1 MTSDL
6 TPSQLLAGLDDD
18 QAAAAQAL
26 QGPVAIIA
34 GAGSG
39 KTRTVSHR
47 IAYGIQSGS
56 YAANRVFALTYT
68 NRAAAELRT
77 RLRSLGAQDV
87 AVRTFHSAALTQL
100 QFFWPQLTDSFAPKL
115 VTHKGPLIQEV
126 LEQMGIRATA
136 ELKSSLQA
144 EVEYVRYSMT
154 DPEKYQASRPEGS
167 SLGTERFGEFF
178 RAFELLKQKRRIIDW
193 EDALLLCVG
202 MLRDQPRMLA
212 HVQQQYRFFTVD
224 EYQDIS
230 PLQQALLETWLGDRQ
245 ELCVVGDPRQ
255 TIYTFAGARSDFL
268 TGFQDRYEKA
278 QVFELNR
285 NYRSSQEVVALANR
299 VSPDTPLEAIRQVSE
314 KPVFKTFK
322 NAGDEAL
329 SVVRQINEFLE
340 NGVGRGE
347 IAVLARTNAQLV
359 KIEQELKNS
368 SVDYQVRGSG
378 RFFKRPEVIQG
389 AGAIRALQT
398 SEPKEP
404 LFMEVSKI
412 ISALGWKSRANKDE
426 KWLALNWFLEV
437 LEELDEPN
445 LDDYLRELDERE
457 RSGHEPMR
465 DAVMLATIHGTKGLE
480 FAKVFLIGVNQNY
493 FPIGYAK
500 TEAEIAEEQRLF
512 YVAITRAKDSLQV
525 SSRLDKNPSDFIKR
539 FGSHTPTS

>member
-18 QAAAAQAL
+18 QVAAAQAL

-47 IAYGIQSGS
+47 IAYGIQTGS

-144 EVEYVRYSMT
+144 EVEYVRYSMK

-167 SLGTERFGEFF
+167 SLGAERFGEFF

-299 VSPDTPLEAIRQVSE
+299 VSPDAPLEAIRQVSE

-329 SVVRQINEFLE
+329 TVVRQINEFLE

-445 LDDYLRELDERE
+445 LDEYLRELDERE

-512 YVAITRAKDSLQV
+512 YVAITRAKDFLQV
-525 SSRLDKNPSDFIKR
+525 SSRLDKHPSDFIKR

>member
-47 IAYGIQSGS
+47 IAYGIQRGN

-87 AVRTFHSAALTQL
+87 AVRTFHSAALAQL

-144 EVEYVRYSMT
+144 EVEFVRYSMR
-154 DPEKYQASRPEGS
+154 DLEKYQTTRPESS
-167 SLGTERFGEFF
+167 SLGAERFGEFF
-178 RAFELLKQKRRIIDW
+178 SAFELLKQKRRVIDW

-314 KPVFKTFK
+314 KPVFRTFK
-322 NAGDEAL
+322 NAGDEATG
-329 SVVRQINEFLE
+329 VVRQINEFLE

-359 KIEQELKNS
+359 KMEQELKNS
-368 SVDYQVRGSG
+368 GIDYQVRGSG

-404 LFMEVSKI
+404 LFIEVSKI
-412 ISALGWKSRANKDE
+412 ISALGWKSTADMDE

-437 LEELDEPN
+437 LEELEEPN
-445 LDDYLRELDERE
+445 LDEYLRELDERE

-500 TEAEIAEEQRLF
+500 TDAEIAEEQRLF
-512 YVAITRAKDSLQV
+512 YVAITRAKDFLQV
-525 SSRLDKNPSDFIKR
+525 SSRLDKQPSDFIKR

>member
-47 IAYGIQSGS
+47 IAYGIQTGS

-378 RFFKRPEVIQG
+378 RFFKRPEVVQG

>member
-299 VSPDTPLEAIRQVSE
+299 VSPDAPLEAIRQVSE

-329 SVVRQINEFLE
+329 NVVRQINEFLE

-378 RFFKRPEVIQG
+378 RFFKRPEVVQG

-445 LDDYLRELDERE
+445 LDEYLRELDERE
-457 RSGHEPMR
+457 RSGHEPLR

-525 SSRLDKNPSDFIKR
+525 SSRLDKKPSDFIKR

>member
-1 MTSDL
+1 MTSDP

-47 IAYGIQSGS
+47 IAYGIQTGN

-87 AVRTFHSAALTQL
+87 AVRTFHSAALAQL

-144 EVEYVRYSMT
+144 EVEFVRYSMR
-154 DPEKYQASRPEGS
+154 DLEKYQTTRPESS
-167 SLGTERFGEFF
+167 SLGAERFGEFF
-178 RAFELLKQKRRIIDW
+178 SAFELLKQKRRVIDW

-314 KPVFKTFK
+314 KPVFRTFK
-322 NAGDEAL
+322 NAGDEATG
-329 SVVRQINEFLE
+329 VVRQINEFLE

-359 KIEQELKNS
+359 KMEQELKNS
-368 SVDYQVRGSG
+368 GIDYQVRGSG

-404 LFMEVSKI
+404 LFIEVSKI
-412 ISALGWKSRANKDE
+412 ISALGWKSTADMDE

-437 LEELDEPN
+437 LEELEEPN
-445 LDDYLRELDERE
+445 LDEYLRELDERE

-500 TEAEIAEEQRLF
+500 TDAEIAEEQRLF
-512 YVAITRAKDSLQV
+512 YVAITRAKDFLQV
-525 SSRLDKNPSDFIKR
+525 SSRLDKQPSDFIKR

>member
-1 MTSDL
+1 MSSNL

-26 QGPVAIIA
+26 RGPVAIIA

-47 IAYGIQSGS
+47 IAYGIQTGS

-87 AVRTFHSAALTQL
+87 AVRTFHSAALAQL

-115 VTHKGPLIQEV
+115 VTHKGPLVQEV

-144 EVEYVRYSMT
+144 EVEYVRYSMR
-154 DPEKYQASRPEGS
+154 DLDRYQISRPEGS
-167 SLGTERFGEFF
+167 SLGAERFSEFF
-178 RAFELLKQKRRIIDW
+178 RAFELLKQKRRVIDW

-212 HVQQQYRFFTVD
+212 QVQQQYRFFTVD

-230 PLQQALLETWLGDRQ
+230 PLQQALLETWLGERQ

-299 VSPDTPLEAIRQVSE
+299 VSPATPLEAIRQVSE
-314 KPVFKTFK
+314 KPVFRTYK
-322 NAGDEAL
+322 NAGDEAAG
-329 SVVRQINEFLE
+329 VVQQITDFLE

-347 IAVLARTNAQLV
+347 IAVLSRTNAQLV

-368 SVDYQVRGSG
+368 SIDYQVRGSG
-378 RFFKRPEVIQG
+378 RFFKRPEVMQG
-389 AGAIRALQT
+389 VGAIRALQT
-398 SEPKEP
+398 SEVREP
-404 LFMEVSKI
+404 LFIEVSKI
-412 ISALGWKSRANKDE
+412 ISALGWKSRADRDE

-437 LEELDEPN
+437 LEELDQPN
-445 LDDYLRELDERE
+445 LDEYLRELDERE

-480 FAKVFLIGVNQNY
+480 FTKVFLIGVNQNY

-512 YVAITRAKDSLQV
+512 YVAITRAKDFLQV
-525 SSRLDKNPSDFIKR
+525 SSRLDKHPSDFIKR

>member
-47 IAYGIQSGS
+47 IAYGIQTGS

-87 AVRTFHSAALTQL
+87 AVRTFHSAALAQL

-144 EVEYVRYSMT
+144 EVEFVRYSMR
-154 DPEKYQASRPEGS
+154 DLEKYQTTRPESS
-167 SLGTERFGEFF
+167 SLGAERFGEFF
-178 RAFELLKQKRRIIDW
+178 SAFELLKQKRRVIDW

-230 PLQQALLETWLGDRQ
+230 PLQQALLETWLGERQ

-314 KPVFKTFK
+314 KPVFRTFK
-322 NAGDEAL
+322 NAGDEATG
-329 SVVRQINEFLE
+329 VVRQINEFLE
-340 NGVGRGE
+340 NSVGRGE

-359 KIEQELKNS
+359 KMEQELKAS
-368 SVDYQVRGSG
+368 GIDYQVRGSG

-404 LFMEVSKI
+404 LFIEVSKI
-412 ISALGWKSRANKDE
+412 ISALGWKSTANRDE

-445 LDDYLRELDERE
+445 LDEYLRELDERE

-500 TEAEIAEEQRLF
+500 TDTEIAEEQRLF
-512 YVAITRAKDSLQV
+512 YVAITRAKDFLQI
-525 SSRLDKNPSDFIKR
+525 SSRLDKHPSDFIKR

>member
-18 QAAAAQAL
+18 QSAAAQAL

-47 IAYGIQSGS
+47 IAYGIQTGS

-87 AVRTFHSAALTQL
+87 AVRTFHSAALAQL

-144 EVEYVRYSMT
+144 EVEYVRYSMR
-154 DPEKYQASRPEGS
+154 DLDKYQIARPEGS
-167 SLGTERFGEFF
+167 SLGSERFGQFF
-178 RAFELLKQKRRIIDW
+178 RAFELLKQKRRVIDW

-230 PLQQALLETWLGDRQ
+230 PLQQALLETWLGERQ

-299 VSPDTPLEAIRQVSE
+299 VSPATPLEAIRQVSE
-314 KPVFKTFK
+314 KPVFRTYK
-322 NAGDEAL
+322 NAGDEAAGVL
-329 SVVRQINEFLE
+329 QQITDFLE
-340 NGVGRGE
+340 NSVGRGE

-368 SVDYQVRGSG
+368 NIDYQVRGSG
-378 RFFKRPEVIQG
+378 RFFKRPEVAQG
-389 AGAIRALQT
+389 VGAIRALQT
-398 SEPKEP
+398 SELTEP
-404 LFMEVSKI
+404 LFIEVSKI
-412 ISALGWKSRANKDE
+412 ISALGWKSRADRDE

-437 LEELDEPN
+437 LEELTEPN
-445 LDDYLRELDERE
+445 LDEYLRELDERE

-512 YVAITRAKDSLQV
+512 YVAITRAKDFLQV
-525 SSRLDKNPSDFIKR
+525 SSRLDKHPSDFIKR

>member
-47 IAYGIQSGS
+47 IAYGIQTGS

-167 SLGTERFGEFF
+167 SLG
-178 RAFELLKQKRRIIDW
+178 
-193 EDALLLCVG
+193 
-202 MLRDQPRMLA
+202 P
-212 HVQQQYRFFTVD
+212 
-224 EYQDIS
+224 
-230 PLQQALLETWLGDRQ
+230 
-245 ELCVVGDPRQ
+245 
-255 TIYTFAGARSDFL
+255 
-268 TGFQDRYEKA
+268 
-278 QVFELNR
+278 
-285 NYRSSQEVVALANR
+285 
-299 VSPDTPLEAIRQVSE
+299 
-314 KPVFKTFK
+314 
-322 NAGDEAL
+322 
-329 SVVRQINEFLE
+329 
-340 NGVGRGE
+340 
-347 IAVLARTNAQLV
+347 
-359 KIEQELKNS
+359 
-368 SVDYQVRGSG
+368 
-378 RFFKRPEVIQG
+378 
-389 AGAIRALQT
+389 
-398 SEPKEP
+398 
-404 LFMEVSKI
+404 
-412 ISALGWKSRANKDE
+412 
-426 KWLALNWFLEV
+426 
-437 LEELDEPN
+437 
-445 LDDYLRELDERE
+445 
-457 RSGHEPMR
+457 
-465 DAVMLATIHGTKGLE
+465 
-480 FAKVFLIGVNQNY
+480 
-493 FPIGYAK
+493 
-500 TEAEIAEEQRLF
+500 
-512 YVAITRAKDSLQV
+512 KDSASFFVHLNY
-525 SSRLDKNPSDFIKR
+525 SSKSAE
-539 FGSHTPTS
+539 

>member
-1 MTSDL
+1 MSSNL

-47 IAYGIQSGS
+47 IAYGIQTGS

-87 AVRTFHSAALTQL
+87 AVRTFHSAALAQL

-115 VTHKGPLIQEV
+115 VTHKGPLVQEV

-144 EVEYVRYSMT
+144 EVEYVRYSMR
-154 DPEKYQASRPEGS
+154 DLERYQTSRPEGS
-167 SLGTERFGEFF
+167 SLGTERFSEFF
-178 RAFELLKQKRRIIDW
+178 RAFELLKQKRRVIDW

-212 HVQQQYRFFTVD
+212 QVQQQYRFFTVD

-230 PLQQALLETWLGDRQ
+230 PLQQALLETWLGERQ

-299 VSPDTPLEAIRQVSE
+299 VSPATPLEAIRQVSE
-314 KPVFKTFK
+314 KPVFRTFK
-322 NAGDEAL
+322 NAGDEAAG
-329 SVVRQINEFLE
+329 VVQQITDFLE
-340 NGVGRGE
+340 NGVGRAE
-347 IAVLARTNAQLV
+347 IAVLSRTNAQLV
-359 KIEQELKNS
+359 KIEQELKKS
-368 SVDYQVRGSG
+368 SIDYQVRGSG
-378 RFFKRPEVIQG
+378 RFFKRPEVMQG
-389 AGAIRALQT
+389 VGAIRALQA
-398 SEPKEP
+398 SEGTEP
-404 LFMEVSKI
+404 LFIEVSKI
-412 ISALGWKSRANKDE
+412 ISALGWKSRADRDE

-437 LEELDEPN
+437 LEELDQPN
-445 LDDYLRELDERE
+445 LDEYLRELDERE

-500 TEAEIAEEQRLF
+500 TESEIAEEQRLF
-512 YVAITRAKDSLQV
+512 YVAITRAKDFLQV
-525 SSRLDKNPSDFIKR
+525 SSRLDKHPSDFIKR

>member
-1 MTSDL
+1 MSSEL
-6 TPSQLLAGLDDD
+6 SPSQLLAGLDDD

-26 QGPVAIIA
+26 KGPVAIIA

-47 IAYGIQSGS
+47 IAYGIQTGT
-56 YAANRVFALTYT
+56 YAANRVFALSYT

-87 AVRTFHSAALTQL
+87 AVRTFHSAALAQL

-126 LEQMGIRATA
+126 LEQMGIRATT
-136 ELKSSLQA
+136 ELKASLQS
-144 EVEYVRYSMT
+144 EVEYLRYSMQEA
-154 DPEKYQASRPEGS
+154 EKYQASRPEGL
-167 SLGTERFGEFF
+167 SLGADRFGEFF
-178 RAFELLKQKRRIIDW
+178 RNLELFKQKHRVIDW

-212 HVQQQYRFFTVD
+212 QVQQQYRFFTVD

-230 PLQQALLETWLGDRQ
+230 PLQQALLETWLGERQ

-268 TGFQDRYEKA
+268 TGFHEKHEKA
-278 QVFELNR
+278 QIFELNR
-285 NYRSSQEVVALANR
+285 NYRSSQEIVALANR
-299 VSPDTPLEAIRQVSE
+299 VSPATPLEAIRQVSE
-314 KPVFKTFK
+314 KPVFRTYR
-322 NAGDEAL
+322 NAAEESAG
-329 SVVRQINEFLE
+329 VVQQIADFLQ
-340 NGVGRGE
+340 NNISRGE
-347 IAVLARTNAQLV
+347 IAVLSRTNGQLEKV
-359 KIEQELKNS
+359 EQELKKS
-368 SVDYQVRGSG
+368 RIDYQVRGSG
-378 RFFKRPEVIQG
+378 RFFKRPEIVQG
-389 AGAIRALQT
+389 MGAIRALQT
-398 SEPKEP
+398 STLTDP
-404 LFMEVSKI
+404 LFIEVSKI
-412 ISALGWKSRANKDE
+412 ISSLGWKSRADRDE

-437 LEELDEPN
+437 LEEIDEPTLDE
-445 LDDYLRELDERE
+445 YLRELDERE

-480 FAKVFLIGVNQNY
+480 FAKVFVIGVNQNY

-512 YVAITRAKDSLQV
+512 YVAITRAKDFLQV
-525 SSRLDKNPSDFIKR
+525 SSRLDKQASDFTTR
-539 FGSHTPTS
+539 FGSHTPTN

>member
-47 IAYGIQSGS
+47 IAYGIQTGS

-87 AVRTFHSAALTQL
+87 AVRTFHSAALAQL

-126 LEQMGIRATA
+126 LEQMGIRATT

-144 EVEYVRYSMT
+144 EVEYVRYSMR
-154 DPEKYQASRPEGS
+154 DLEKYQIARPEGS
-167 SLGTERFGEFF
+167 SLGSERFNEFF
-178 RAFELLKQKRRIIDW
+178 RAFELLKQKRRVIDW

-202 MLRDQPRMLA
+202 MLRNQPRMLA

-230 PLQQALLETWLGDRQ
+230 PLQQALLETWLGERQ

-268 TGFQDRYEKA
+268 TGFQDRHQKA

-285 NYRSSQEVVALANR
+285 NYRSSQEIVALANR

-314 KPVFKTFK
+314 RPVFKTYK
-322 NAGDEAL
+322 NAGDEAAGVL
-329 SVVRQINEFLE
+329 QQINEFLE
-340 NGVGRGE
+340 KGVGRVE

-368 SVDYQVRGSG
+368 SIDYQVRGSG
-378 RFFKRPEVIQG
+378 RFFKRPEVVQG

-398 SEPKEP
+398 SELTEP
-404 LFMEVSKI
+404 LFIEVSKI
-412 ISALGWKSRANKDE
+412 ISALCWKSRADRDE

-445 LDDYLRELDERE
+445 LDEYLRELDERE

-480 FAKVFLIGVNQNY
+480 FTKVFLISVNQNY

-500 TEAEIAEEQRLF
+500 TEAEISEEQRLF
-512 YVAITRAKDSLQV
+512 YVAITRAKDFLQV
-525 SSRLDKNPSDFIKR
+525 SSRLDKHPSDFIKR

>member
-1 MTSDL
+1 MSSEL
-6 TPSQLLAGLDDD
+6 SPSQLLAGLDDD

-26 QGPVAIIA
+26 KGPVAIIA

-47 IAYGIQSGS
+47 IAYGIQTGT
-56 YAANRVFALTYT
+56 YAANRVFALSYT

-87 AVRTFHSAALTQL
+87 AVRTFHSAALAQL

-126 LEQMGIRATA
+126 LEQMGIRATT
-136 ELKSSLQA
+136 ELKASLQS
-144 EVEYVRYSMT
+144 EVEYLRYSMQEA
-154 DPEKYQASRPEGS
+154 EKYQASRPEGL
-167 SLGTERFGEFF
+167 SLGADRFGEFF
-178 RAFELLKQKRRIIDW
+178 RNLELFKQKRRVIDW

-212 HVQQQYRFFTVD
+212 QVQQQYRFFTVD

-230 PLQQALLETWLGDRQ
+230 PLQQALLETWLGERQ

-268 TGFQDRYEKA
+268 TGFHEKHEKA
-278 QVFELNR
+278 QIFELNR
-285 NYRSSQEVVALANR
+285 NYRSSQEIVALANR
-299 VSPDTPLEAIRQVSE
+299 VSPATPLEAIRQVSE
-314 KPVFKTFK
+314 KPVFRTYR
-322 NAGDEAL
+322 NAAEESAG
-329 SVVRQINEFLE
+329 VVQQIADFLQ
-340 NGVGRGE
+340 NNISRGE
-347 IAVLARTNAQLV
+347 IAVLSRTNGQLEKV
-359 KIEQELKNS
+359 EQELKKS
-368 SVDYQVRGSG
+368 RIDYQVRGSG
-378 RFFKRPEVIQG
+378 RFFKRPEIVQG
-389 AGAIRALQT
+389 MGAIRALQT
-398 SEPKEP
+398 STLTDP
-404 LFMEVSKI
+404 LFIEVSKI
-412 ISALGWKSRANKDE
+412 ISSLGWKSRADRDE

-437 LEELDEPN
+437 LEEIDEPTLDE
-445 LDDYLRELDERE
+445 YLRELDERE

-480 FAKVFLIGVNQNY
+480 FAKVFVIGVNQNY

-512 YVAITRAKDSLQV
+512 YVAITRAKDFLQV
-525 SSRLDKNPSDFIKR
+525 SSRLDKQASDFTTR
-539 FGSHTPTS
+539 FGSHTPTN

>member
-1 MTSDL
+1 MTSDP

-47 IAYGIQSGS
+47 IAYGIQTGN

-87 AVRTFHSAALTQL
+87 AVRTFHSAALAQL

-144 EVEYVRYSMT
+144 EVEFVRYSMR
-154 DPEKYQASRPEGS
+154 DLEKYQTTRPESS
-167 SLGTERFGEFF
+167 SLGAERFGEFF
-178 RAFELLKQKRRIIDW
+178 SAFELLKQKRRVIDW

-299 VSPDTPLEAIRQVSE
+299 VSSDTPLEAIRQVSE
-314 KPVFKTFK
+314 KPVFRTFK
-322 NAGDEAL
+322 NAGDEATG
-329 SVVRQINEFLE
+329 VVRQINEFLE

-359 KIEQELKNS
+359 KMEQELKNS
-368 SVDYQVRGSG
+368 GIDYQVRGSG

-404 LFMEVSKI
+404 LFIEVSKI
-412 ISALGWKSRANKDE
+412 ISALGWKSTADMDE

-437 LEELDEPN
+437 LEELEEPN
-445 LDDYLRELDERE
+445 LDEYLRELDERE

-480 FAKVFLIGVNQNY
+480 FAKVYLIGVNQNY

-500 TEAEIAEEQRLF
+500 TDAEIAEEQRLF
-512 YVAITRAKDSLQV
+512 YVAITRAKDFLQV
-525 SSRLDKNPSDFIKR
+525 SSRLDKQPSDFIKR

>member
-167 SLGTERFGEFF
+167 SLGNERFGEFF

-285 NYRSSQEVVALANR
+285 NYRSR
-299 VSPDTPLEAIRQVSE
+299 
-314 KPVFKTFK
+314 
-322 NAGDEAL
+322 
-329 SVVRQINEFLE
+329 
-340 NGVGRGE
+340 
-347 IAVLARTNAQLV
+347 
-359 KIEQELKNS
+359 QEL
-368 SVDYQVRGSG
+368 
-378 RFFKRPEVIQG
+378 
-389 AGAIRALQT
+389 
-398 SEPKEP
+398 P
-404 LFMEVSKI
+404 L
-412 ISALGWKSRANKDE
+412 
-426 KWLALNWFLEV
+426 
-437 LEELDEPN
+437 LD
-445 LDDYLRELDERE
+445 
-457 RSGHEPMR
+457 
-465 DAVMLATIHGTKGLE
+465 
-480 FAKVFLIGVNQNY
+480 LI
-493 FPIGYAK
+493 
-500 TEAEIAEEQRLF
+500 
-512 YVAITRAKDSLQV
+512 DSC
-525 SSRLDKNPSDFIKR
+525 
-539 FGSHTPTS
+539 G